1 MMSAL
6 CAVLGTRMASH
17 KILLQP
23 AYVLHQRAYRDTSV
37 LLELFSP
44 EYGRVGV
51 IARGVKSAKS
61 RWRGVLQPFQP
72 LLVSWNKRGELGT
85 LTAAEAHGPSLN
97 IAPDLIASGFYLNEV
112 LLRLLERDEEQLELF
127 GCYDEA
133 LRGLDEI
140 GKEIVLENS
149 SRSVALEIL
158 LRKFEIR
165 LLAALGYGLVLDH
178 EVGSE
183 SPLQAEQEYIYQLE
197 HGPVKTDAGVAE
209 SDTNYSVA
217 SSYFNS
223 GSDFKSGFKSGF
235 EEEYRYGTR
244 ISGGTLLALHA
255 GDFSDERVRLES
267 KRLLRGVLGH
277 YLGSKP
283 LQSRNLARPISRSQ

>member
-1 MMSAL
+1 MSEH
-6 CAVLGTRMASH
+6 CAASGIKMANH

-72 LLVSWNKRGELGT
+72 LLVSWNQRGELGT
-85 LTAAEAHGPSLN
+85 LTGAEIHGPVLA

-112 LLRLLERDEEQLELF
+112 LLRLLERDEGQLELF
-127 GCYDEA
+127 GSYDEA
-133 LRGLDEI
+133 LRGLDKIGAEI
-140 GKEIVLENS
+140 NAEGS

-158 LRKFEIR
+158 LRQFEMR
-165 LLAALGYGLVLDH
+165 LLTALGYGLVLNQ
-178 EVGSE
+178 EVGTE

-197 HGPVKTDAGVAE
+197 NGPVKVETGFTDVSKA
-209 SDTNYSVA
+209 SDVSE
-217 SSYFNS
+217 
-223 GSDFKSGFKSGF
+223 G
-235 EEEYRYGTR
+235 EYRYGIR
-244 ISGGTLLALHA
+244 ISGGTLLALDA
-255 GDFSDERVRLES
+255 GDFSDERVRVES
-267 KRLLRGVLGH
+267 KRLLRNVLRN

-283 LQSRNLARPISRSQ
+283 LQSRNLVQPINRH

>member
-1 MMSAL
+1 
-6 CAVLGTRMASH
+6 MANH

-85 LTAAEAHGPSLN
+85 LTAAEAHGPSLT
-97 IAPDLIASGFYLNEV
+97 IAPDLIASGFYLNEI

-133 LRGLDEI
+133 LRGLDKI
-140 GKEIVLENS
+140 GKEIVSENP

-197 HGPVKTDAGVAE
+197 HGPVKADAGVAE
-209 SDTNYSVA
+209 NDTNYSVA

-223 GSDFKSGFKSGF
+223 ASGFKSGF
-235 EEEYRYGTR
+235 EEERRYGTR

-255 GDFSDERVRLES
+255 GDFSDELVRLES

-283 LQSRNLARPISRSQ
+283 LQSRNLARPINRSQ

>member
-1 MMSAL
+1 MNAL
-6 CAVLGTRMASH
+6 CAVLGIRMANH

-23 AYVLHQRAYRDTSV
+23 AYVLHQRAYRDSSV

-51 IARGVKSAKS
+51 IARGAKSAKS

-72 LLVSWNKRGELGT
+72 LLASWNQRGELGT
-85 LTAAEAHGPSLN
+85 LTAAEAQGPALA

-112 LLRLLERDEEQLELF
+112 LLRLLERDEGQLELF
-127 GCYDEA
+127 GCYDET
-133 LRGLDEI
+133 LRGLDKVGAETDS
-140 GKEIVLENS
+140 EHQP
-149 SRSVALEIL
+149 RSVALEIL
-158 LRKFEIR
+158 LRQFEIR
-165 LLAALGYGLVLDH
+165 LLTALGYGLVLDQ

-197 HGPVKTDAGVAE
+197 HGPVKVEATPPE
-209 SDTNYSVA
+209 YSA
-217 SSYFNS
+217 SNSSSSYFYNS
-223 GSDFKSGFKSGF
+223 INSS
-235 EEEYRYGTR
+235 EELRTGTR
-244 ISGGTLLALHA
+244 ISGGTLLALQA
-255 GDFSDERVRLES
+255 GDFSDERVRIES

-283 LQSRNLARPISRSQ
+283 LQSRTLAQPISRHQ

>member
-1 MMSAL
+1 LDIKMVNHK
-6 CAVLGTRMASH
+6 VLM
-17 KILLQP
+17 QP
-23 AYVLHQRAYRDTSV
+23 AYVLHQRAYRDTSA

-72 LLVSWNKRGELGT
+72 LLVSWNQRGELGT
-85 LTAAEAHGPSLN
+85 LTAAEAQGPPLT
-97 IAPDLIASGFYLNEV
+97 IAPDLIASGFYLNEI
-112 LLRLLERDEEQLELF
+112 LLRLLERDEGQLELF

-133 LRGLDEI
+133 LRGMAEI
-140 GKEIVLENS
+140 TSQDNS
-149 SRSVALEIL
+149 RPVALEIL
-158 LRKFEIR
+158 LRQFEMR
-165 LLAALGYGLVLDH
+165 LLAALGYGLVLNH
-178 EVGSE
+178 EVGTE

-197 HGPVKTDAGVAE
+197 HGPVKVEAVFANVSNA
-209 SDTNYSVA
+209 SDSI
-217 SSYFNS
+217 
-223 GSDFKSGFKSGF
+223 

-244 ISGGTLLALHA
+244 ISGGTLLALHE

-283 LQSRNLARPISRSQ
+283 LQSRNLVQPINRH

>member
-1 MMSAL
+1 
-6 CAVLGTRMASH
+6 MANQ

-72 LLVSWNKRGELGT
+72 LLVSWNQRGELGT
-85 LTAAEAHGPSLN
+85 LTGAESQGPALA
-97 IAPDLIASGFYLNEV
+97 IAPDLIASGFYLNEI
-112 LLRLLERDEEQLELF
+112 LLRLLERDDGQIELF
-127 GCYDEA
+127 RFYDET
-133 LRGLDEI
+133 LRGLDKIGAEI
-140 GKEIVLENS
+140 NAGTD
-149 SRSVALEIL
+149 SRPVALEIL
-158 LRKFEIR
+158 LRQFEMR
-165 LLAALGYGLVLDH
+165 LLTALGYGLILNE
-178 EVGSE
+178 EVGTE

-197 HGPVKTDAGVAE
+197 HGPVKAE
-209 SDTNYSVA
+209 DRYANVSKA
-217 SSYFNS
+217 SNS
-223 GSDFKSGFKSGF
+223 T

-244 ISGGTLLALHA
+244 ISGSTLMALDV
-255 GDFSDERVRLES
+255 GDFSDELVRLES
-267 KRLLRGVLGH
+267 KRLLRNVLGN

-283 LQSRNLARPISRSQ
+283 LQSRDLVQSITRH

>member
-1 MMSAL
+1 MANHK
-6 CAVLGTRMASH
+6 VLM
-17 KILLQP
+17 QP
-23 AYVLHQRAYRDTSV
+23 AYVLHQRAYRDTSA

-51 IARGVKSAKS
+51 IAKGVKSAKS

-72 LLVSWNKRGELGT
+72 LLVSWIKRGELGT
-85 LTAAEAHGPSLN
+85 LTGAEAQGPALT
-97 IAPDLIASGFYLNEV
+97 IAPDLIASGFYLNEI
-112 LLRLLERDEEQLELF
+112 LLRLLERDEGQVELF
-127 GCYDEA
+127 GSYDEA
-133 LRGLDEI
+133 LRGLDKIGAEI
-140 GKEIVLENS
+140 NTEGG

-158 LRKFEIR
+158 LRQFEMR
-165 LLAALGYGLVLDH
+165 LLTTLGYGLVLDQ
-178 EVGSE
+178 EAGSE

-197 HGPVKTDAGVAE
+197 HGPVKVETGF
-209 SDTNYSVA
+209 TNISET
-217 SSYFNS
+217 SN
-223 GSDFKSGFKSGF
+223 GT

-267 KRLLRGVLGH
+267 KRLLRNVLGN

-283 LQSRNLARPISRSQ
+283 LQSRNLVQPINRH

>member
-1 MMSAL
+1 MTNVP
-6 CAVLGTRMASH
+6 CAVLGTRMANH

-51 IARGVKSAKS
+51 IAKGVKSAKS

-85 LTAAEAHGPSLN
+85 LTGAESQGPALA
-97 IAPDLIASGFYLNEV
+97 IAPDLIASGFYLNEI
-112 LLRLLERDEEQLELF
+112 LLRLLERDDGQIELF
-127 GCYDEA
+127 RFYDET
-133 LRGLDEI
+133 LRGLDKI
-140 GKEIVLENS
+140 GAKNYTEDNP
-149 SRSVALEIL
+149 RSVALEIL
-158 LRKFEIR
+158 LRQFEMR
-165 LLAALGYGLVLDH
+165 LLAALGYGLVLDQ

-183 SPLQAEQEYIYQLE
+183 SPLQVEQEYIYQLE
-197 HGPVKTDAGVAE
+197 HGPVKADTAFTNVSNV
-209 SDTNYSVA
+209 SDNT
-217 SSYFNS
+217 
-223 GSDFKSGFKSGF
+223 

-244 ISGGTLLALHA
+244 ISGGTLLALQA
-255 GDFSDERVRLES
+255 GDFSDEQVRLES

-283 LQSRNLARPISRSQ
+283 LQSRNLVQPVNRH

>member
-6 CAVLGTRMASH
+6 YEALGIRMANH

-23 AYVLHQRAYRDTSV
+23 AYVLHQRAYRDSSV

-44 EYGRVGV
+44 EYGRVGI
-51 IARGVKSAKS
+51 IARGAKSAKS

-72 LLVSWNKRGELGT
+72 LLASWNKRGELGT
-85 LTAAEAHGPSLN
+85 LTAAEAHGPSLT
-97 IAPDLIASGFYLNEV
+97 IPPDLIASGFYLNEI

-133 LRGLDEI
+133 LRGLNKVGE
-140 GKEIVLENS
+140 KANQENQ

-158 LRKFEIR
+158 LRQFEIR
-165 LLAALGYGLVLDH
+165 LLAALGYGLILDH

-183 SPLQAEQEYIYQLE
+183 SPLQADQEYIYQLE
-197 HGPVKTDAGVAE
+197 HGPVKAGNSVAE
-209 SDTNYSVA
+209 NEANYSI
-217 SSYFNS
+217 SSSFSNS
-223 GSDFKSGFKSGF
+223 GSRSGF

-255 GDFSDERVRLES
+255 GDFSEELVRLES

-277 YLGSKP
+277 YLGPKP
-283 LQSRNLARPISRSQ
+283 LQSRNLAQPINRH

>member
-1 MMSAL
+1 MMSELYEAW
-6 CAVLGTRMASH
+6 AIRMANH

-23 AYVLHQRAYRDTSV
+23 AYVLHHRAYRDSSV

-51 IARGVKSAKS
+51 IARGAKSAKS

-85 LTAAEAHGPSLN
+85 LTAAEAHGPALT
-97 IAPDLIASGFYLNEV
+97 IAPDLIASGFYLNEI
-112 LLRLLERDEEQLELF
+112 LLRLLERDQEQLELF

-133 LRGLDEI
+133 LRSLDKVGTETAD
-140 GKEIVLENS
+140 NQ

-158 LRKFEIR
+158 LRQFEIR

-178 EVGSE
+178 EIGSE
-183 SPLQAEQEYIYQLE
+183 SPVQAEQEYIYQLE
-197 HGPVKTDAGVAE
+197 HGPVKVEAGVAE
-209 SDTNYSVA
+209 DQANYTA
-217 SSYFNS
+217 FSSYFNS
-223 GSDFKSGFKSGF
+223 ASSFKSGS
-235 EEEYRYGTR
+235 EEEYQYGTR

-255 GDFSDERVRLES
+255 GDFSDELVRVES

-283 LQSRNLARPISRSQ
+283 LQSRNLARPINRSQ